1 MLRLFGSQRRLCSG
15 LTRRDWMHVGGL
27 GMLGVSLAEAERLK
41 AFAEGEAR
49 PDGVG
54 FGSAKSCILLLPYGS
69 PPQHETFDPKPFAPQ
84 EVRGVHQPIS
94 TALPGTHFCEGLP
107 KVAGIADRLT
117 VVRSMTHPHPLHC
130 TAYVTSGIPDYTPAL
145 ETRPRDRK
153 HWPFIG
159 SIVDYVD
166 ERRAGAVSDFPRN
179 VAMPWKMNSRGGEAA
194 SVQAGPYA
202 AFLGRA
208 YDPVLTDFP
217 HQGTKEII
225 KQRPYGTKHTVKDPY
240 AGCSPDSRFDMAG
253 VKTEAGISLDRL
265 NTRKSLLQQFG
276 EQRSQLDGHPAIDSY
291 DRHQRLAWSLVSSEK
306 VQRALDVQSEAP
318 QLRERYGMNLFGQ
331 SCLLARRMVEA
342 GSRFVTVFWD
352 EYAYLNTD
360 WDTHWNQT
368 HRLNGWLL
376 PGFDSAFSSLI
387 LDLEDRGLLDETLV
401 VWMSEHGRTP
411 KFNSNAGRDH
421 WSRVYSLCLAGAGI
435 PRGRVVGSSDDLG
448 GDVQDTPI
456 SPKDILATIFHLLGI
471 DPRTHVPDQLNRP
484 MPVAGT
490 GKVRFELL

>member
-1 MLRLFGSQRRLCSG
+1 
-15 LTRRDWMHVGGL
+15 
-27 GMLGVSLAEAERLK
+27 
-41 AFAEGEAR
+41 
-49 PDGVG
+49 
-54 FGSAKSCILLLPYGS
+54 
-69 PPQHETFDPKPFAPQ
+69 
-84 EVRGVHQPIS
+84 
-94 TALPGTHFCEGLP
+94 
-107 KVAGIADRLT
+107 
-117 VVRSMTHPHPLHC
+117 
-130 TAYVTSGIPDYTPAL
+130 
-145 ETRPRDRK
+145 
-153 HWPFIG
+153 
-159 SIVDYVD
+159 
-166 ERRAGAVSDFPRN
+166 
-179 VAMPWKMNSRGGEAA
+179 
-194 SVQAGPYA
+194 
-202 AFLGRA
+202 
-208 YDPVLTDFP
+208 
-217 HQGTKEII
+217 
-225 KQRPYGTKHTVKDPY
+225 
-240 AGCSPDSRFDMAG
+240 MAG

-265 NTRKSLLQQFG
+265 NSRRSLLQQFG
-276 EQRSQLDGHPAIDSY
+276 EQRSRLDGHPAIDSY

-306 VQRALDVQSEAP
+306 VQRALDVQAEAP

-376 PGFDSAFSSLI
+376 PGFDSAFSALI

-411 KFNSNAGRDH
+411 KFNSNSGRDH

-435 PRGRVVGSSDDLG
+435 PRGRIVGSSDDLG
-448 GDVQDTPI
+448 GDVKDTPI

-471 DPRTHVPDQLNRP
+471 DPRTHVPNQLAQP